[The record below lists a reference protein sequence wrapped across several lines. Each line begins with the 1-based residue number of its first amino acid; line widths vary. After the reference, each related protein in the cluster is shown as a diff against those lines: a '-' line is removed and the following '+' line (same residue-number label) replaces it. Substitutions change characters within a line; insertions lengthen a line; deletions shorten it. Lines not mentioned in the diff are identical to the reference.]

1 MSDFLLSLKDVSL
14 AFGGPQVLDKVSL
27 SIHKGLRAALTG
39 RNGEGKSTLMK
50 VIAGQIEPDTGE
62 IVRAPG
68 LKVVY
73 VGQGVEDIRRET
85 EDARG
90 RETVDERHVSRLT
103 SNVLS
108 PTPHVS
114 RLSSQVLAGP
124 SPSVSRP
131 SLARSGGQIR
141 REALEKA
148 IISQP
153 DLLLLDEPTNHLDV
167 ENIDWLEG
175 MIRRQREMAVV
186 IVTHDR
192 RFLKRVATKIL
203 DLDRGEL
210 AGWECD
216 YPTFV
221 RRKQELLADEA
232 VYWER
237 KSKKLAQE
245 EAWIRRGVK
254 ARTTRNEGRV
264 AALMKLREEFAARRR
279 EVGTATM
286 KLDTA
291 AAGGVRV
298 LKIEKLGFAWGAEG
312 RTLDER
318 RETLAAEGR
327 ETLDGRRE
335 TRTAEGRETLDG
347 RQVSSLSSQVLSGL
361 PSQVSSPSS
370 PWLFRSFS
378 ADILRGERI
387 GILGRNGAGKT
398 TLLKLLTGKL
408 KPTEGSVTLGT
419 GVEMAFLDQ
428 LRGELNPAL
437 TVGENIASDRDEV
450 IVGGVKKHV
459 YSYLADFLFAPERVR
474 TPVKALSGGERARLM
489 LAKLFLKPANLLVMD
504 EPTNDLD
511 METLELLEEQ
521 LLNYTGTLLLVSHD
535 REFLD
540 NVVTSTFVLEG
551 DGEVRQYPG
560 GYADYERQRGMKSE
574 VGSRSRTKESSNSA
588 VQLQTTTTSSAPR
601 KLSYKEQREL
611 DALPE
616 KIDALEKE
624 IAAIEADLVAGKIY
638 TSERL
643 APAQEE
649 LEAAVERWAELEE
662 RSLKLKG

>member
-1 MSDFLLSLKDVSL
+1 MSDFLLSLKDVTL

-27 SIHKGLRAALTG
+27 SIGKGLRAALTG
-39 RNGEGKSTLMK
+39 RNGEGKSTLLK
-50 VIAGQIEPDTGE
+50 VIAGQLEPDTGE

-73 VGQGVEDIRRET
+73 VGQGVEDE
-85 EDARG
+85 
-90 RETVDERHVSRLT
+90 
-103 SNVLS
+103 
-108 PTPHVS
+108 
-114 RLSSQVLAGP
+114 LSSCAGEGT
-124 SPSVSRP
+124 
-131 SLARSGGQIR
+131 RSGGQIR
-141 REALEKA
+141 RARLEKA
-148 IISQP
+148 ILSQP

-216 YPTFV
+216 YPTFLK
-221 RRKQELLADEA
+221 RKAELLADEA

-264 AALMKLREEFAARRR
+264 AALMKLREEFAARRKQ
-279 EVGTATM
+279 VGTATI

-291 AAGGVRV
+291 VAGGVRV
-298 LKIEKLGFAWGAEG
+298 LKIEKLGFSYAREGEGA
-312 RTLDER
+312 LISNF
-318 RETLAAEGR
+318 
-327 ETLDGRRE
+327 
-335 TRTAEGRETLDG
+335 TAD
-347 RQVSSLSSQVLSGL
+347 V
-361 PSQVSSPSS
+361 
-370 PWLFRSFS
+370 
-378 ADILRGERI
+378 LRGERI

-408 KPTEGSVTLGT
+408 QPTEGSVTLGT
-419 GVEMAFLDQ
+419 NVEMAFLDQ
-428 LRGELNPAL
+428 LRGELKSEL

-489 LAKLFLKPANLLVMD
+489 LAKLFLKPANLLIMD

-511 METLELLEEQ
+511 IETLELLAEQ
-521 LLNYTGTLLLVSHD
+521 LLNYRGTLLLVSHD
-535 REFLD
+535 REVLD

-560 GYADYERQRGMKSE
+560 GYADYERYKGEVRGVSKPPQPSKPPKP
-574 VGSRSRTKESSNSA
+574 SKPSKPSK
-588 VQLQTTTTSSAPR
+588 PP
-601 KLSYKEQREL
+601 KLSYNEQREL
-611 DALPE
+611 DALPAR
-616 KIDALEKE
+616 IDALEKE

-662 RSLKLKG
+662 RSQSLASKV

>member
-1 MSDFLLSLKDVSL
+1 MSDFLLSLKNVSL
-14 AFGGPQVLDKVSL
+14 AFGGPQVLDNVSL

-50 VIAGQIEPDTGE
+50 VIAGMLEPDTGE

-73 VGQGVEDIRRET
+73 VGQGVES
-85 EDARG
+85 DA
-90 RETVDERHVSRLT
+90 
-103 SNVLS
+103 VL
-108 PTPHVS
+108 
-114 RLSSQVLAGP
+114 
-124 SPSVSRP
+124 
-131 SLARSGGQIR
+131 SGGQIR
-141 REALEKA
+141 RKALEDA
-148 IISQP
+148 ILSRP
-153 DLLLLDEPTNHLDV
+153 DLLLLDEPTNHLDI

-221 RRKQELLADEA
+221 RRKAELLADEA

-264 AALMKLREEFAARRR
+264 AALLRLREEFAARRAP
-279 EVGTATM
+279 VGTAAM

-298 LKIEKLGFAWGAEG
+298 LKIEGLKFGYSGNPGDAGAS
-312 RTLDER
+312 RQIVSNF
-318 RETLAAEGR
+318 
-327 ETLDGRRE
+327 
-335 TRTAEGRETLDG
+335 TAD
-347 RQVSSLSSQVLSGL
+347 V
-361 PSQVSSPSS
+361 
-370 PWLFRSFS
+370 
-378 ADILRGERI
+378 LRGERI

-398 TLLKLLTGKL
+398 TLLKLLTGRL
-408 KPTEGSVTLGT
+408 APTEGSVTLGT
-419 GVEMAFLDQ
+419 NVEMAFLDQ
-428 LRGELNPAL
+428 LRGELKPDL
-437 TVGENIASDRDEV
+437 TVGENIAADRDEV
-450 IVGGVKKHV
+450 TVGGVKKHV

-511 METLELLEEQ
+511 IETLELLEEQ
-521 LLNYTGTLLLVSHD
+521 LLNYSGTLLLVSHD

-551 DGEVRQYPG
+551 DGLVRQYPG
-560 GYADYERQRGMKSE
+560 GYADYEKQKKCGVR
-574 VGSRSRTKESSNSA
+574 SA
-588 VQLQTTTTSSAPR
+588 VVPSANKEELSLAALSTKHQALSTKR
-601 KLSYKEQREL
+601 KLSYNEQREL
-611 DALPE
+611 EGLPA
-616 KIDALEKE
+616 KIEALERE
-624 IAAIEADLVAGKIY
+624 IAAIEAFLSDGSNYAKDPSRCK
-638 TSERL
+638 TCSERL
-643 APAQEE
+643 PLAKLE
-649 LEAAVERWAELEE
+649 LDTAESRWIELEE
-662 RSLKLKG
+662 RNGKAN

>member
-39 RNGEGKSTLMK
+39 RNGEGKSTLLK
-50 VIAGQIEPDTGE
+50 VIAGTLEPDTGE
-62 IVRAPG
+62 IVRAPN

-73 VGQGVEDIRRET
+73 VGQGVEKDIPRAKR
-85 EDARG
+85 AAKQALCG
-90 RETVDERHVSRLT
+90 VNPFRLNENEN
-103 SNVLS
+103 S
-108 PTPHVS
+108 
-114 RLSSQVLAGP
+114 A
-124 SPSVSRP
+124 
-131 SLARSGGQIR
+131 SLSGGQIR
-141 REALEKA
+141 RKALEGA
-148 IISQP
+148 LLSQP

-192 RFLKRVATKIL
+192 RFLKRVATKIF

-221 RRKQELLADEA
+221 KRKAELLADEA

-264 AALMKLREEFAARRR
+264 AALMKLRAEFAARRAP
-279 EVGTATM
+279 VGTATL

-298 LKIEKLGFAWGAEG
+298 LKIEKLGFGWGAEG

-318 RETLAAEGR
+318 QETLDAKGR
-327 ETLDGRRE
+327 ETLDERPIISNF
-335 TRTAEGRETLDG
+335 T
-347 RQVSSLSSQVLSGL
+347 
-361 PSQVSSPSS
+361 
-370 PWLFRSFS
+370 

-398 TLLKLLTGKL
+398 TLLKLLTGRL
-408 KPTEGSVTLGT
+408 QPTEGSVTLGT
-419 GVEMAFLDQ
+419 NVEMAFLDQ
-428 LRGELNPAL
+428 LRGELKPEL

-459 YSYLADFLFAPERVR
+459 YSYLADFLFSPERVR

-489 LAKLFLKPANLLVMD
+489 LAKLFLKPANLLIMD

-511 METLELLEEQ
+511 IETLELLEEQ
-521 LLNYTGTLLLVSHD
+521 LLNYSGTLLLVSHD

-551 DGEVRQYPG
+551 DGEVRQFPG
-560 GYADYERQRGMKSE
+560 GYADYERQRKSGEAYPPSEASCEAGAMRGESFPLRAGAKSGEAYPPSEASCE
-574 VGSRSRTKESSNSA
+574 VGAMRGESFPLRA
-588 VQLQTTTTSSAPR
+588 K
-601 KLSYKEQREL
+601 KLSYNEKREL
-611 DALPE
+611 EGLPA
-616 KIDALEKE
+616 KIAALEKE
-624 IAAIEADLVAGKIY
+624 VAEIEAFLSDGANYAKDPARCK
-638 TSERL
+638 SAAERL
-643 APAQEE
+643 PLAKSELDAAESRWLE
-649 LEAAVERWAELEE
+649 LEDRA
-662 RSLKLKG
+662 

>member
-50 VIAGQIEPDTGE
+50 VIAGTLEPDTGE

-73 VGQGVEDIRRET
+73 VGQAVCDDDRVFRVNS
-85 EDARG
+85 D
-90 RETVDERHVSRLT
+90 
-103 SNVLS
+103 SNDS
-108 PTPHVS
+108 KDPN
-114 RLSSQVLAGP
+114 
-124 SPSVSRP
+124 
-131 SLARSGGQIR
+131 ARSGGQIR
-141 REALEKA
+141 RARLEKA
-148 IISQP
+148 LLSQP
-153 DLLLLDEPTNHLDV
+153 DLLLLDEPTNHLDI

-221 RRKQELLADEA
+221 KRKAELLADEA

-264 AALMKLREEFAARRR
+264 AALLKLREEFAARRR

-298 LKIEKLGFAWGAEG
+298 LKIEGLGFGYD
-312 RTLDER
+312 R
-318 RETLAAEGR
+318 
-327 ETLDGRRE
+327 
-335 TRTAEGRETLDG
+335 
-347 RQVSSLSSQVLSGL
+347 VSSDSSDSKNPNDPIIRG
-361 PSQVSSPSS
+361 
-370 PWLFRSFS
+370 FT
-378 ADILRGERI
+378 ADVLRGERI

-408 KPTEGSVTLGT
+408 QPTEGSVTLGT

-428 LRGELNPAL
+428 LRGELNPEL

-450 IVGGVKKHV
+450 VIGGVKKHV
-459 YSYLADFLFAPERVR
+459 YSYLSDFLFAPERVR

-489 LAKLFLKPANLLVMD
+489 LAKLFLRPANLLVMD

-511 METLELLEEQ
+511 IETLELLEEQ
-521 LLNYTGTLLLVSHD
+521 LLNYSGTLLLVSHD

-560 GYADYERQRGMKSE
+560 GYADYEKQRGKREEGRGKSCE
-574 VGSRSRTKESSNSA
+574 ILPRPSS
-588 VQLQTTTTSSAPR
+588 LIPRPSSK
-601 KLSYKEQREL
+601 KLSYNEQREL
-611 DALPE
+611 AALPDR
-616 KIDALEKE
+616 IDALEKE
-624 IAAIEADLVAGKIY
+624 IASIEADLVAGKIY
-638 TSERL
+638 TSDRL
-643 APAQEE
+643 APAQAE
-649 LEAAVERWAELEE
+649 LEQLVERWAELEE
-662 RSLKLKG
+662 RKQ

>member
-1 MSDFLLSLKDVSL
+1 MSDFLLSLKDISL

-50 VIAGQIEPDTGE
+50 VIAGTLEPDAGE
-62 IVRAPG
+62 IVRAPN

-73 VGQGVEDIRRET
+73 VSQEVKENSADGRMVGCSDIPMT
-85 EDARG
+85 NHNNAK
-90 RETVDERHVSRLT
+90 VDCDLEL
-103 SNVLS
+103 
-108 PTPHVS
+108 
-114 RLSSQVLAGP
+114 
-124 SPSVSRP
+124 
-131 SLARSGGQIR
+131 SGGQIR
-141 REALEKA
+141 RARLEEAILA
-148 IISQP
+148 QP
-153 DLLLLDEPTNHLDV
+153 DLLLLDEPTNHLDI

-175 MIRRQREMAVV
+175 MIRRQREMAVL

-192 RFLKRVATKIL
+192 RFLKRVATQIF

-210 AGWECD
+210 SGWECD

-221 RRKQELLADEA
+221 KRKAELMSDEA

-264 AALMKLREEFAARRR
+264 AALLKLREEFAARRR
-279 EVGTATM
+279 QTGTATLR
-286 KLDTA
+286 LDTA
-291 AAGGVRV
+291 APGGVRV
-298 LKIEKLGFAWGAEG
+298 LKIEGLGFAYGEDN
-312 RTLDER
+312 LISNF
-318 RETLAAEGR
+318 
-327 ETLDGRRE
+327 
-335 TRTAEGRETLDG
+335 TAD
-347 RQVSSLSSQVLSGL
+347 V
-361 PSQVSSPSS
+361 
-370 PWLFRSFS
+370 
-378 ADILRGERI
+378 LRGERI

-398 TLLKLLTGKL
+398 TLLKLLTGRL
-408 KPTEGSVTLGT
+408 RPTEGSVTLGT
-419 GVEMAFLDQ
+419 NVEMAFLDQ
-428 LRGELNPAL
+428 LRGELKPEL

-511 METLELLEEQ
+511 IETLELLEEQ
-521 LLNYTGTLLLVSHD
+521 LMNYTGTLLLVSHD
-535 REFLD
+535 RTFLD

-551 DGEVRQYPG
+551 DGQVRQYPG
-560 GYADYERQRGMKSE
+560 GYADYERQRGKINTETQRHREEMPKCDDKSPCLR
-574 VGSRSRTKESSNSA
+574 VSVLK
-588 VQLQTTTTSSAPR
+588 R
-601 KLSYKEQREL
+601 KLSYNEKREL
-611 DALPE
+611 EALPE
-616 KIDALEKE
+616 RIDALERE

-638 TSERL
+638 SSDRL
-643 APAQEE
+643 APAQAE
-649 LEAAVERWAELEE
+649 LEAAVERWAELAE
-662 RSLKLKG
+662 RAEG